1 MVDSGLIGNYVRN
14 WLHYD
19 NLASSF
25 YKQSMSARKLKDDYE
40 SKIVGHLLQSG
51 NPNVIIQINGGRIH
65 MADDRKPHQ
74 LSLAKIEELLHA
86 YYRSQN
92 MKDETLDI
100 MTFIR
105 GNRGYD
111 IKKVLKKNNIT
122 SSTPQALPAPPSLGG
137 QLM

>member
-40 SKIVGHLLQSG
+40 SKVVTHLLQSG

-74 LSLAKIEELLHA
+74 LSLAKIEELLHS

-111 IKKVLKKNNIT
+111 IKKILKKNNIT
-122 SSTPQALPAPPSLGG
+122 SSAPQAALPAPPPIS